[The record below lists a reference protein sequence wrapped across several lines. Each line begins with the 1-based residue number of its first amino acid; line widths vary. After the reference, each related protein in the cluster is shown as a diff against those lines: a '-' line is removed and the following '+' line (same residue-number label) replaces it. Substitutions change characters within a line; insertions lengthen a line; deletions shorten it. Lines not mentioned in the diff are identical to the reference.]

1 MILLTEYLLNVCL
14 LVKQTRHV
22 VLINRE
28 SNIECNVN
36 IFAGRTSLKNQF

>member
-22 VLINRE
+22 VLIIE

-36 IFAGRTSLKNQF
+36 IFVGRISLKNQF